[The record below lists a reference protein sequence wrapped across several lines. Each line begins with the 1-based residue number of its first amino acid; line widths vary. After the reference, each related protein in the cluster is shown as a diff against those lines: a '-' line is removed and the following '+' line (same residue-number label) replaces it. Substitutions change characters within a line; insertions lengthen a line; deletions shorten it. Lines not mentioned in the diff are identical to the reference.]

1 MKAKPTISTIA
12 RQAGVS
18 VSTVSQVLR
27 GRGRISPST
36 RDAVLRVVEE
46 TGYVQNRR
54 ASAMRSGSSRDV
66 GLLINNIANPFNAE
80 VLVGA
85 NAYLQ
90 QHDYLVFVLDAL
102 DDADLQKRYLY
113 ALLSGDPSGLL
124 WVPAF
129 ETPEQDFQWATQRVS
144 TIISFLRPID
154 HQRFDHVGFDF
165 AEGIRLATSHL
176 AELGHKRIAFMGGS
190 ANTPTR
196 VQHIAGY
203 MAALHVNEL
212 GNPIIWPAT
221 DTKQG
226 GFSGADDLLDTHPD
240 VTGIVCSSDTIAMGA
255 CMALGRRE
263 MTAGR
268 EVSVVGHDDV
278 EDAKLWT
285 PALTTIAV
293 DPSGLGEQ
301 LAQAFLERIAS
312 PDAAVKSVNLP
323 VQLVQRDTSGPP
335 VAEWGG

>member
-129 ETPEQDFQWATQRVS
+129 ETPQQD
-144 TIISFLRPID
+144 
-154 HQRFDHVGFDF
+154 
-165 AEGIRLATSHL
+165 
-176 AELGHKRIAFMGGS
+176 
-190 ANTPTR
+190 
-196 VQHIAGY
+196 
-203 MAALHVNEL
+203 
-212 GNPIIWPAT
+212 
-221 DTKQG
+221 
-226 GFSGADDLLDTHPD
+226 
-240 VTGIVCSSDTIAMGA
+240 C
-255 CMALGRRE
+255 
-263 MTAGR
+263 
-268 EVSVVGHDDV
+268 
-278 EDAKLWT
+278 
-285 PALTTIAV
+285 
-293 DPSGLGEQ
+293 
-301 LAQAFLERIAS
+301 
-312 PDAAVKSVNLP
+312 
-323 VQLVQRDTSGPP
+323 
-335 VAEWGG
+335 